1 MLTTPEKWCRVM
13 VYGTFG
19 TACIT
24 GLIAALA
31 MPDSLDTAEAQIAAV
46 YLTLLIGSNKAFN
59 AQPLLGFRTFGVIAA
74 FVGTGLLPATIIHVA
89 LAEIEPGRSDHAGTL
104 LGYGIVVGFAAILT
118 AMFSAPAIQIWQKYG
133 DRVGSHDEHR

>member
-1 MLTTPEKWCRVM
+1 M

-19 TACIT
+19 TACIA

-31 MPDSLDTAEAQIAAV
+31 MPDHLDAGEAQIAAV

-59 AQPLLGFRTFGVIAA
+59 AQPLWGFRPLGVIAA

-89 LAEIEPGRSDHAGTL
+89 LAEIEPGQSDHAGTL
-104 LGYGIVVGFAAILT
+104 LGHGAVVGLAAILT
-118 AMFSAPAIQIWQKYG
+118 AMFAAPAIQIWQKY
-133 DRVGSHDEHR
+133 DRASLTVTFYL

>member
-1 MLTTPEKWCRVM
+1 M
-13 VYGTFG
+13 YGTFG

-31 MPDSLDTAEAQIAAV
+31 IPDTLDTAEAQIAAV

-59 AQPLLGFRTFGVIAA
+59 AKPLCGFQTLGVIAA

-89 LAEIEPGRSDHAGTL
+89 LAEIEPGQSDHAGTVF
-104 LGYGIVVGFAAILT
+104 GHAIVVGFAAILT
-118 AMFSAPAIQIWQKYG
+118 AMFSAPAIQIWERYG
-133 DRVGSHDEHR
+133 DRVSSNNEHPSS